1 MWIRARRSNVPLHVR
16 KKHKQRCSHGDVI
29 VLEDEME
36 KYKKMFPNTEVRSK
50 ARISTWSQSQSHA
63 SKNQET
69 RCDICLFGR
78 TRKRSTV
85 TLTTGCV
92 TGAQPVGQKP
102 IVCITSTA
110 AHVVLYTKQTWNE
123 RVTSFRRPMLRLNRQ
138 CSQYVSHLKRPFVF
152 SFSFAFVAATMR
164 RAP

>member
-50 ARISTWSQSQSHA
+50 ARISNWSQSQSHA

-78 TRKRSTV
+78 TCKKSFPV
-85 TLTTGCV
+85 ILTTGCV
-92 TGAQPVGQKP
+92 LAKTD
-102 IVCITSTA
+102 CLS
-110 AHVVLYTKQTWNE
+110 VVLQIPNMKWTSYVTQT
-123 RVTSFRRPMLRLNRQ
+123 TDQ
-138 CSQYVSHLKRPFVF
+138 CYAWIANAVQPISHHPKRPFVF
-152 SFSFAFVAATMR
+152 SFGFAAVVAATMR